1 VPTVAYSSIHLDDC
15 DGFSYRS
22 LAMVKYL
29 ITLALLLVCTWS
41 VAGEPASRTAYLL
54 LRNGQTL
61 HGTVHLQPEGY
72 LVDLDSGVQ
81 LRLRRDSVTFRGESL
96 HELYAFQRAGVNPRD
111 ITSTVRLADWCLRQ
125 GLLKEAELQIKHAST
140 IRKGDRRI
148 AHLQRRLDIQDN
160 PPAHAASG
168 ENRATRPVVNSDQV
182 SERIGQL
189 SAETIQQFTSL
200 IQPLMLNRCGTNQC
214 HGPTAGSSLTLLR
227 TAAGRPIPQRLTYRN
242 LYYVLEQLGNKN
254 PLESN
259 LLVAPS
265 APHGKIDGGI
275 FTDQEAVH
283 MENLVKWCEL
293 AIQTIDTTLPASLP
307 RPSSILAQ
315 PGVSPDPRPQQDTRP
330 EERPPEPSTGLAPIP
345 SANHDPFDPDPFN
358 RLFHPRRLP
367 AVHRS
372 SDR

>member
-1 VPTVAYSSIHLDDC
+1 MPEVADSSIHLDDC

-22 LAMVKYL
+22 PAMVKYL
-29 ITLALLLVCTWS
+29 ATISLLLSCTSS
-41 VAGEPASRTAYLL
+41 VASEPTSRTAYLL
-54 LRNGQTL
+54 LRNGQML
-61 HGTVHLQPEGY
+61 HGTVHLQPNGY

-81 LRLRRDSVTFRGESL
+81 LRLRRDSIVFRGQSL

-140 IRKGDRRI
+140 IRKGDARI
-148 AHLQRRLDIQDN
+148 SHLQRRLDIQN
-160 PPAHAASG
+160 HPPAHAPG
-168 ENRATRPVVNSDQV
+168 EAQSTRPVVNSDQV
-182 SERIGQL
+182 SQRIGQL

-214 HGPTAGSSLTLLR
+214 HGPTASSSLTLLR

-242 LYYVLEQLGNKN
+242 LYNVLEQLGSKD
-254 PLESN
+254 PLQST

-275 FTDQEAVH
+275 FTDQETAH
-283 MENLVKWCEL
+283 MENLLKWCEL
-293 AIQTIDTTLPASLP
+293 AIQTNDTTLPASVP
-307 RPSSILAQ
+307 RPPSILAQ
-315 PGVSPDPRPQQDTRP
+315 PLVSTGTQPQQSTRP
-330 EERPPEPSTGLAPIP
+330 EERASAPLTGLAPVR
-345 SANHDPFDPDPFN
+345 SVNNDPFDPGPFN

-367 AVHRS
+367 AVDPN

>member
-1 VPTVAYSSIHLDDC
+1 MVADSSIRLDDC

-22 LAMVKYL
+22 PAMVKYL
-29 ITLALLLVCTWS
+29 ATISLLLSCTWS
-41 VAGEPASRTAYLL
+41 VASEPASRTAYLL

-61 HGTVHLQPEGY
+61 HGTVHLQPDGY

-81 LRLRRDSVTFRGESL
+81 LRLRPDAILFRGDSL

-125 GLLKEAELQIKHAST
+125 GLLKEAELQITHAST
-140 IRKGDRRI
+140 IRRGDARI
-148 AHLQRRLDIQDN
+148 SHLQRRLDIQRD
-160 PPAHAASG
+160 PPTHAPG
-168 ENRATRPVVNSDQV
+168 ETRSTRPVVSSDQV
-182 SERIGQL
+182 SQRIGQL
-189 SAETIQQFTSL
+189 SAEAIQQFTSL

-214 HGPTAGSSLTLLR
+214 HGPTASSSLTLLR

-242 LYYVLEQLGNKN
+242 LYNVLEQLGSKD
-254 PLESN
+254 PLEST

-275 FTDQEAVH
+275 FTDQETAH

-293 AIQTIDTTLPASLP
+293 AIQTIDTTLPASVP
-307 RPSSILAQ
+307 RPPSILAQ
-315 PGVSPDPRPQQDTRP
+315 PSVSTGTGPQQSTRP
-330 EERPPEPSTGLAPIP
+330 KESAPEPSAGLAPVR
-345 SANHDPFDPDPFN
+345 SVNHDPFDPGPFN

-367 AVHRS
+367 AVDPS